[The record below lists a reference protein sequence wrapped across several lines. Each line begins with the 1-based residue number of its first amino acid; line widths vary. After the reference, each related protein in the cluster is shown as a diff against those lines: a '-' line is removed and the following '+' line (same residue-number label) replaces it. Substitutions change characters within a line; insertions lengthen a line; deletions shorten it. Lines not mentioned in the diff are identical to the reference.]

1 MDLELSDEDRAFAD
15 VVTNWVAEN
24 LPPEIARKTFAGE
37 HFSQDEY
44 MVWPRILH
52 AKGWS
57 MPSWPK
63 EYGGPG
69 WTLVQRHLFTE
80 ITTVAGAPYIRSM
93 PEKVVG
99 PLLMAV
105 GTPEQK
111 AHYLPRIISF
121 EDSWCQGCSEPGA
134 GSDLTALTTNA
145 QRDGGYWVVNG
156 TKIWTSAA
164 HESKLMLCLLRTD
177 QSQTGGR
184 GLSQLVIPMDT
195 PGISVRPI
203 MSVAGEHHFNQVFLD
218 DVRVPEKNLVGT
230 EGGAWREAR
239 VMLAHER
246 FNFARVGESKRHLVR
261 LKALARSETDRGR
274 PLIQHPLFRARI
286 AEAEIGLKALE
297 VTTLRLMDAE
307 QAGRPLG
314 GAPNIVKLKG
324 ADVEQDLL
332 RLIADVAGP
341 YGTPFDPEVRVTGSD
356 APSHA
361 ARRAGVF
368 LANYVESRKFS
379 IAGGSSEVQHNMF
392 ARHELGLV
400 DAA

>member
-1 MDLELSDEDRAFAD
+1 MDLAYTAEERAFAD
-15 VVTNWVAEN
+15 MVAAWTAAN

-37 HFSQDEY
+37 HFSAEDY
-44 MVWPRILH
+44 LVWPHILR

-69 WTLVQRHLFTE
+69 WTLTQRHLFTE

-93 PEKVVG
+93 PEKIVG
-99 PLLMAV
+99 PLLIAV
-105 GTPEQK
+105 GTEAQK
-111 AHYLPRIISF
+111 AHYLPRILNF

-134 GSDLTALTTNA
+134 GSDLTALTTHA
-145 QRDGGYWVVNG
+145 EREGDSWVVNG

-177 QSQTGGR
+177 RSQSGGR
-184 GLSQLVIPMDT
+184 GLSQLIIPMNT

-203 MSVAGEHHFNQVFLD
+203 LSVVGEHHFNQVFFD
-218 DVRVPEKNLVGT
+218 NVRVPAENIVGT

-246 FNFARVGESKRHLVR
+246 FNFARLGESKRHLAR
-261 LKALARSETDRGR
+261 LKALARAEQDGGQ
-274 PLIQHPLFRARI
+274 PLIVHPLFRARI
-286 AEAEIGLKALE
+286 AEAEIALDALE
-297 VTTLRLMDAE
+297 ITTLRLLDAE

-314 GAPNIVKLKG
+314 GGPNIVKLKG
-324 ADVEQDLL
+324 ADVEQELL

-341 YGTPFDPEVRVTGSD
+341 YGTPFDGGVRETG
-356 APSHA
+356 A
-361 ARRAGVF
+361 AGVPGAAHRAGVF

-379 IAGGSSEVQHNMF
+379 IAGGSSEVQRNMF
-392 ARHELGLV
+392 ARHQLDL
-400 DAA
+400 AA